1 MTEPNNQSLT
11 DNKNEEIIDSLTS
24 EIASLK
30 FRLTKK
36 DDRISS
42 LDAMLN
48 TLMESHNAEVRTY
61 EDLRKGLCFIYLR
74 MHRLDPRL
82 SLIKFWKRVTQRTRK
97 GVEKK
102 FLKTVGPYNV
112 TGQLKSSWPPA
123 KPGKL

>member
-24 EIASLK
+24 EITSLK
-30 FRLTKK
+30 IQLMKK

-48 TLMESHNAEVRTY
+48 TLMKSHSAETRAY
-61 EDLRKGLCFIYLR
+61 EDLRKGLCFIYPR

-82 SLIKFWKRVTQRTRK
+82 SLIKFWKRVTLRTRK

-102 FLKTVGPYNV
+102 FLKTLRPYND

-123 KPGKL
+123 KQGKL